1 MKNKMKVNENIEC
14 KLLMNKAGALW
25 LRRRRR
31 SLRRAG
37 GVKYIGKDATVI
49 VNPETGKIIT
59 VYPTST
65 QRANSILKTQKR

>member
-1 MKNKMKVNENIEC
+1 MKNKIKVNENIEC

-37 GVKYIGKDATVI
+37 VVEQYII
-49 VNPETGKIIT
+49 KIIRKNKIYEIFDIIFIRF
-59 VYPTST
+59 VN
-65 QRANSILKTQKR
+65 ANVKSV